1 MKIASSA
8 KNLITEVTTHWKK
21 PKEGEHVSYK
31 EFLYLVLGIG
41 NSMVAASAGYNL
53 SFTAGCMFVG
63 AIYGL
68 KMLDF
73 AMLGIVNLL
82 MNYLFSPINMI
93 ITDNLGSPPKK
104 TMHLI
109 NWANLAFL
117 VLGIGCFFIPQQYF
131 ESFMPALPQVVG
143 SKFLIQVFTTYY
155 NILVLK
161 KLSPKFG
168 KYRSWIIANMLPY
181 IISLFL
187 LVWFPYNTLEY
198 HEKFWVMHLFFSF
211 WGCFASCFSQTTN
224 MQNVISPSTTERT
237 KIMSYGSFL
246 WSLFP
251 SIYNV
256 IFPVLA
262 AVAGGMTSINT
273 YRIVVPAI
281 VILFGPMSLF
291 LVFGVKD
298 RVIQET
304 QHKPQ
309 IDMKKGFKAVLKNKY
324 LWITNISTWMTNFSA
339 GSINIIN
346 MAVIYSMRQDWVM
359 GITSTIIGTASV
371 PGMLLAPFLI
381 GKLGKKKIVLVG
393 KYITVLCSF
402 LTAAGVY
409 MDSLIVIILSTY
421 LTSLFNSLVSIATT
435 AINADIWD
443 YQQYISGERLDS
455 CMGIFG
461 YLSAPITTL
470 GAMVVPYLY
479 GLVGFT
485 SDWNILY
492 DPSLRTSVFI
502 ITVAIGA
509 VTGLLATVPYHFYDF
524 TEEKHKKMMEELK
537 VRAEKKEHETQVAI
551 EETV

>member
-73 AMLGIVNLL
+73 AMLGIVTLL

-155 NILVLK
+155 NMFVLK

-211 WGCFASCFSQTTN
+211 WGCFASCFSQTIN

-324 LWITNISTWMTNFSA
+324 LWITNISAWMTNFSA

-381 GKLGKKKIVLVG
+381 GKLGKKKIVLAG
-393 KYITVLCSF
+393 KDITGLCSF

-409 MDSLIVIILSTY
+409 MDSLIVIILSTK
-421 LTSLFNSLVSIATT
+421 LTKLLNSLV
-435 AINADIWD
+435 
-443 YQQYISGERLDS
+443 
-455 CMGIFG
+455 
-461 YLSAPITTL
+461 
-470 GAMVVPYLY
+470 
-479 GLVGFT
+479 
-485 SDWNILY
+485 
-492 DPSLRTSVFI
+492 
-502 ITVAIGA
+502 
-509 VTGLLATVPYHFYDF
+509 
-524 TEEKHKKMMEELK
+524 
-537 VRAEKKEHETQVAI
+537 
-551 EETV
+551 

>member
-1 MKIASSA
+1 MKIVQGA

-21 PKEGEHVSYK
+21 PKEGEYVSYK
-31 EFLYLVLGIG
+31 EFLYLVIG
-41 NSMVAASAGYNL
+41 NGTSMVASWTGSNL
-53 SFTAGCMFVG
+53 SFSAGCMFVG

-73 AMLGIVNLL
+73 AMLGIVNLV

-93 ITDNLGSPPKK
+93 ITDNLGTPPKK
-104 TMHLI
+104 TMRLI
-109 NWANLAFL
+109 NWASLAFL
-117 VLGIGCFFIPQQYF
+117 VLGIGCFFIPQEYF
-131 ESFMPALPQVVG
+131 EGFMPALPQVVG
-143 SKFLIQVFTTYY
+143 SKFLIQVFSTYY
-155 NILVLK
+155 NIIVLK

-181 IISLFL
+181 ILSIL
-187 LVWFPYNTLEY
+187 LLTWFPYNTLEY
-198 HEKFWVMHLFFSF
+198 HDKFWVMHLFFSF
-211 WGCFASCFSQTTN
+211 WNCFVSCFNQTTN
-224 MQNVISPSTTERT
+224 MQNVISPNTTERT

-251 SIYNV
+251 SISNV
-256 IFPVLA
+256 LYPVLA
-262 AVAGGMTSINT
+262 AVAGGMTNINT

-281 VILFGPMSLF
+281 VIAFGPFSLF

-309 IDMKKGFKAVLKNKY
+309 IDMKKGFKEVLKNKY
-324 LWITNISTWMTNFSA
+324 LWITNISSWVTTFSTGA
-339 GSINIIN
+339 VNIVN
-346 MAVIYSMRQDWVM
+346 MVVIYSMRQDWVM
-359 GITSTIIGTASV
+359 GITATILGTASV
-371 PGMLLAPFLI
+371 PGMLLAPSLI
-381 GKLGKKKIVLVG
+381 GKFGKKRIVLVA
-393 KYITVLCSF
+393 KYASVLCSL

-409 MDSLIVIILSTY
+409 MDSLIIIIASTY
-421 LTSLFNSLVSIATT
+421 ISSLFTSLASISTT
-435 AINADIWD
+435 AMNADIWD
-443 YQQYISGERLDS
+443 YQQYMSGERLDS
-455 CMGIFG
+455 CMGIFA
-461 YLSAPITTL
+461 YLSAPITTV

-502 ITVAIGA
+502 ITVAIEA

-524 TEEKHKKMMEELK
+524 TEENHKKMMEELK
-537 VRAEKKEHETQVAI
+537 ARAEEKEHETQAAI